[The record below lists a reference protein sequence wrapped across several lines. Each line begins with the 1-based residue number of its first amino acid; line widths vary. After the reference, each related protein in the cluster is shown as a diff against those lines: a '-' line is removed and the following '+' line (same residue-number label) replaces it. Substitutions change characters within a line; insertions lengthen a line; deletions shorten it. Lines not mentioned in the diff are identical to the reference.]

1 MRYAYL
7 TLAFAVVLT
16 VSYLGFKG
24 RTFTQP
30 PRDVFPEWA
39 FPGMKYQ
46 PKLKSQGPFPFFA
59 DGRADRN
66 PPEHVVASSYGPDGQ
81 PLQADDALYRGKG
94 PDGQWLK
101 GYPASLTINRAFL
114 ERGRDRFNIYC
125 RPCHGTLGDGM
136 GVTKYLG
143 MGATPSY
150 QIDRIMQMP
159 NGQIFDTISHGFGNM
174 QTYGDKLVPAD
185 RWAVVAYVRA
195 LQRAEHGTVAD
206 VPASHKSDLGI
217 K

>member
-7 TLAFAVVLT
+7 TLAFAIVL
-16 VSYLGFKG
+16 VLSIFGFRG
-24 RTFTQP
+24 HTFTQQ

-46 PKLKSQGPFPFFA
+46 PKYKSQGPSKFFA
-59 DGRADRN
+59 DGRAERN
-66 PPEHVVASSYGPDGQ
+66 PPPHVVASSFGPDGQ
-81 PLQADDALYRGKG
+81 PLRDDDELYRGKG
-94 PDGQWLK
+94 PDGQWLR
-101 GYPASLTINRAFL
+101 GFPSALTVDSAFIQ
-114 ERGRDRFNIYC
+114 RGQNRFNIYC

-150 QIDRIMQMP
+150 QIDRIRQMAE
-159 NGQIFDTISHGFGNM
+159 GEIFNTITYGKGNM
-174 QTYGDKLVPAD
+174 QTYADKLTPKD
-185 RWAVVAYVRA
+185 RWAVIAYVRA
-195 LQRAEHGTVAD
+195 LQRAENGRVED